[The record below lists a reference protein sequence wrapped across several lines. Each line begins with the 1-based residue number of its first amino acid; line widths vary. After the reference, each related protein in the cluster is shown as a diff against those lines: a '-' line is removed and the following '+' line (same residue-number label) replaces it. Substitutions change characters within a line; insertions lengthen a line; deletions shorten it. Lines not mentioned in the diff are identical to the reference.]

1 MERLS
6 LHGAGVVSERSAV
19 GRLEEAVSPWQP
31 RLSRSVF
38 GDAVILAFLAAQA
51 ADGMFT
57 YVGVS
62 TLGMRLEANPL
73 VLALITSLGLGTA
86 VTTAKVFVAILG
98 VSLHRLGVHGILAAL
113 TGIYVIAALVPWFSI
128 FMMQL

>member
-1 MERLS
+1 M
-6 LHGAGVVSERSAV
+6 
-19 GRLEEAVSPWQP
+19 SPWQP

-38 GDAVILAFLAAQA
+38 GDAVILAFLATQA